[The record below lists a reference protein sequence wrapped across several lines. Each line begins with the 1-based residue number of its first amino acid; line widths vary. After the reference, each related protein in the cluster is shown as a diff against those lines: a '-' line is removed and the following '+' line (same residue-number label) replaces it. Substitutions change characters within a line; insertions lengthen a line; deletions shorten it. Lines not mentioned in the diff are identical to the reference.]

1 MKLTNK
7 QLSLVVDMIY
17 DKVKPTIEIEL
28 SAEQAKLTAQA
39 KAIITKTSAYKMLKK
54 LLPNPDIAKIQI
66 KKSVLSS
73 IFSWKEYRYHTEVES
88 ADEFLKDMTKEY
100 IDHYKQPKNDIK
112 QEIEKKVMLS
122 MLNASDLNELVDT
135 IAKSFIK

>member
-17 DKVKPTIEIEL
+17 DKVKPSYDSLAKREIDE
-28 SAEQAKLTAQA
+28 LTAQA

-54 LLPNPDIAKIQI
+54 LLPNPDIAKVEI

-73 IFSWKEYRYHTEVES
+73 IFSRRDYRYHTDVES
-88 ADEFLKDMTKEY
+88 ADEFLKVMTEEY